1 MTCFTHS
8 ILLVLELF
16 KDPIPPGDKNFQVT
30 ISPLQIQEILID
42 MEERPLV
49 YSTRK
54 IINIAIVLFEA
65 GFKRKESSTSNVY
78 CDDLG

>member
-8 ILLVLELF
+8 IFLVFELF
-16 KDPIPPGDKNFQVT
+16 KDPIPLGKKNFQVT

-49 YSTRK
+49 YLTRK
-54 IINIAIVLFEA
+54 ILNTAILLFEA
-65 GFKRKESSTSNVY
+65 GLKRKGSSIFNFY
-78 CDDLG
+78 CDDLS